1 MRNKPHAKFSPY
13 KSPPPPPPCICIAGR
28 REDAKRVLLR
38 AYSEK
43 EVKKVLV
50 QMDEMALTG
59 VALPYRQPQTFL

>member
-13 KSPPPPPPCICIAGR
+13 KSPPPPPCICIAGR